1 MTLADR
7 VAGCLYGA
15 AIGDALGSAFEFV
28 DAATIRRL
36 LREPFVWQY
45 RASVSGSLLHPR
57 EPGRPTDDTAMALSV
72 AGAISGGE
80 PLTAALFARRFLTD
94 LNCGTGRFGEM
105 FWSGGPGGATTRAL
119 SRLRAGADPATCGH
133 PEDGGNG
140 AAMRAYPVGFLSDRD
155 EVLRV
160 AALQARVT
168 HGHPAAI
175 AAAQAVAALVHDALA
190 GRAPSLDPPAGIDE
204 ATFVAMWR
212 ALHRNIVFGGPLPA
226 ELRNIAMSGWACVA
240 GAHAIAAAFAGDPER
255 AIAAAVGSGGDT
267 DTVGSIV
274 GAIVGAR
281 NGLHALPLRW
291 VDGLRDRQLVEAAI
305 VDLRLAR
312 TGVADTASNEL
323 MLRGAVH
330 APNSE
335 NRSVEQRRNPA

>member
-119 SRLRAGADPATCGH
+119 SRLRAGADPVTCGH

-190 GRAPSLDPPAGIDE
+190 GRAPSLASAGRHRRGDLRRDVAGTASQYRLWRPAAGGAAQYRDE
-204 ATFVAMWR
+204 RLGLRCGRARDCGRVRRRSGARDRGCRRLGRRYGHCRQHRRRDRWR
-212 ALHRNIVFGGPLPA
+212 AER
-226 ELRNIAMSGWACVA
+226 IAR
-240 GAHAIAAAFAGDPER
+240 AAASLGGRFARPT
-255 AIAAAVGSGGDT
+255 VGGGGDCGFT
-267 DTVGSIV
+267 TC
-274 GAIVGAR
+274 A
-281 NGLHALPLRW
+281 
-291 VDGLRDRQLVEAAI
+291 
-305 VDLRLAR
+305 
-312 TGVADTASNEL
+312 
-323 MLRGAVH
+323 
-330 APNSE
+330 
-335 NRSVEQRRNPA
+335 NRCR

>member
-7 VAGCLYGA
+7 VAGCRDGA

-119 SRLRAGADPATCGH
+119 SRLRAGADQQPAATLKMVATARRCALTRSGSCLI
-133 PEDGGNG
+133 
-140 AAMRAYPVGFLSDRD
+140 AMRCCG
-155 EVLRV
+155 
-160 AALQARVT
+160 
-168 HGHPAAI
+168 
-175 AAAQAVAALVHDALA
+175 
-190 GRAPSLDPPAGIDE
+190 
-204 ATFVAMWR
+204 
-212 ALHRNIVFGGPLPA
+212 LP
-226 ELRNIAMSGWACVA
+226 RCKHV
-240 GAHAIAAAFAGDPER
+240 
-255 AIAAAVGSGGDT
+255 
-267 DTVGSIV
+267 
-274 GAIVGAR
+274 
-281 NGLHALPLRW
+281 
-291 VDGLRDRQLVEAAI
+291 
-305 VDLRLAR
+305 
-312 TGVADTASNEL
+312 
-323 MLRGAVH
+323 
-330 APNSE
+330 
-335 NRSVEQRRNPA
+335 